1 MRLGIACLTACML
14 STPALAQDGMR
25 QLGAHVHGAAQLAIA
40 ADSDGAVLAELTT
53 PAYNLYVF
61 EHAPETD
68 EERAVVN
75 EAART
80 LSGPSMLVLSRAANC
95 TLTGTQ
101 VGGGPGVAAPHDH
114 DHEHEHEHE
123 HEDHHD
129 ADRDDQDA
137 HDHDH
142 DTDGHHH
149 GDDHDHEAHDHGNGE
164 HTHDH
169 DDDAGHGHADVV
181 VSWTFDCARPAR
193 LSDVDLSGLFEAFPQ
208 FETLEVQYFDG
219 ARAAARDLT
228 PARPVLQLD

>member
-25 QLGAHVHGAAQLAIA
+25 QLGAHVHGAAQLAVA
-40 ADSDGAVLAELTT
+40 ADSDGTVLAELTT

-61 EHAPETD
+61 EHAPETA

-80 LSGPSMLVLSRAANC
+80 LSGPSMIALSRAANC

-101 VGGGPGVAAPHDH
+101 VGGGNVAPAHDH

-123 HEDHHD
+123 HEHDDHHEAAHDHHD
-129 ADRDDQDA
+129 E

-142 DTDGHHH
+142 GEHH
-149 GDDHDHEAHDHGNGE
+149 DHDAQDHAAHDHGDGE
-164 HTHDH
+164 HSHAA
-169 DDDAGHGHADVV
+169 DDQAGHGHADVV
-181 VSWTFDCARPAR
+181 VSWTFHCARPAR
-193 LSDVDLSGLFEAFPQ
+193 LSDVDVSGLFDAFPQ

-219 ARAAARDLT
+219 ARAAAQDLT
-228 PARPVLQLD
+228 AARPVLSLD